1 MKKIKNLA
9 LILVAILF
17 SSAAMAQGTSLSTV
31 DTDYPNFK
39 QSNFVKLAES
49 AGPYTQLQSDEVGMM
64 KIGSGK
70 TLGGYTIRCEKFT
83 DMASGKSAKAVKL
96 IPNSATGFGK
106 IISNTTGIG
115 SATQCYYIDFEELP
129 LLMAAIEKIKKAC
142 ETEPTVNTTYTYNTK
157 GGFTISLGYVVNA
170 KKAIKL
176 GQISQAGEMPFIDFL
191 EEITRSLNAAKEGF
205 ANLK

>member
-17 SSAAMAQGTSLSTV
+17 SSAAMAQGTSLSMV
-31 DTDYPNFK
+31 DATHPNLL

-49 AGPYTQLQSDEVGMM
+49 AGAYTQLLSDEVGIM
-64 KIGSGK
+64 KLGSTK
-70 TLGGYTIRCEKFT
+70 TLGGYTIRCEKLT
-83 DMASGKSAKAVKL
+83 DMATGKSAKAVKL

-106 IISNTTGIG
+106 IVSNATGIG
-115 SATQCYYIDFEELP
+115 SASQCYYIDFEEVSV
-129 LLMAAIEKIKKAC
+129 LLATIEKMKKAC
-142 ETEPTVNTTYTYNTK
+142 ETEPTVNTTYTYVCR
-157 GGFTISLGYVVNA
+157 GGFTLSLGYVVNA

-176 GQISQAGEMPFIDFL
+176 GQISQAGEVPFIDFL
-191 EEITRSLNAAKEGF
+191 EEIARSFKAAQDGF